1 MTTQVFTPNRKDN
14 NGLSKLVDLGKTIG
28 GLAGMAHGNPAGAKM
43 AAQGG
48 MGLAASNGG
57 NQIQHAPQ
65 PADSSAMSRRM
76 DATGDEGGFMG
87 QLAALRDGEQALNEL
102 PHEVRQEYTKPLFN
116 TIMAAHK
123 DYMDRLARGEKLS

>member
-1 MTTQVFTPNRKDN
+1 MFPQKKES
-14 NGLSKLVDLGKTIG
+14 GLSKLMSVGKIVG
-28 GLAGMAHGNPAGAKM
+28 GLYAGGPMGYL
-43 AAQGG
+43 AAAEGTA
-48 MGLAASNGG
+48 GLANSNKSSP
-57 NQIQHAPQ
+57 NTVPTT
-65 PADSSAMSRRM
+65 DSSAMSRRM
-76 DATGDEGGFMG
+76 DASGDEGGFMG